1 MTKKDFELIADLLWS
16 AKPARGPGLP
26 EDWFTA
32 QMDQW
37 AWTVATAA
45 ARLRSTNPRFDADR
59 FRAACGLN
67 HEPRGV

>member
-1 MTKKDFELIADLLWS
+1 MTKKDFELIADVLRS

-37 AWTVATAA
+37 AWTVSTTA
-45 ARLRSTNPRFDADR
+45 ARLRSTNPRFQDGR
-59 FRAACGLN
+59 FLTAA
-67 HEPRGV
+67 GV